1 MREGIA
7 AIEQCAMKV
16 SFNGAPEGITFWVK
30 KWCRCAVGAQKY

>member
-16 SFNGAPEGITFWVK
+16 SFNGAPEGITF
-30 KWCRCAVGAQKY
+30 